1 MRVMVDLHARGF
13 IGAHDVVLTRT
24 WVADLVSLGYDFP
37 ARRAGALDGGG
48 GGAGVRECGQA
59 ATLPRS
65 FTDSIEMYSKD
76 ELKAV
81 FEPVACVAWAQG
93 SCIASDA

>member
-1 MRVMVDLHARGF
+1 MADLHARGF
-13 IGAHDVVLTRT
+13 IGAHDVTLTRT
-24 WVADLVSLGYDFP
+24 WVADLMSLGYNFP
-37 ARRAGALDGGG
+37 ARRAGALDG
-48 GGAGVRECGQA
+48 VRKCEQA
-59 ATLPRS
+59 AKLPRS

-93 SCIASDA
+93 SCIASHA